1 MDFYF
6 FHLMPWPHLPDDFD
20 TAQRSAW
27 VTFSNK
33 HYDPERGHALYN
45 RYLDELEYAETLG
58 FDGICVNEHHQTT
71 YGTMP
76 APNLMAAALA
86 RRTSRAKIAILG
98 NALPLRDHP
107 LRIAE
112 EVAML
117 DVITGGRIIAGHVR
131 GIGAEYHTFSMSPA
145 FSRERFMEAH
155 ELIVRAWTEEGPFAF
170 EGKHYRHRY
179 VNIWPRP
186 LQKPH
191 PPIWIPSQGSRE
203 TVEWAAQR
211 RYPYLMVYSSLDSI
225 QKVFDEYR
233 ECARRAG
240 YEAPPGQFGWMTL
253 IYVAETDRQA
263 RAEAEPHAQWL
274 FRRGLK
280 NPPEYL
286 FPPGYMTVPS
296 MLRQLQMKDKLEF
309 GKRTFEELEDQG
321 YVVAGSP
328 ETVVQRI
335 RAVHARLGFGILTGL
350 LQFGTMSHDLTIR
363 NMELFARKVMP
374 ELRPL

>member
-1 MDFYF
+1 MEFYF
-6 FHLMPWPHLPDDFD
+6 FHLMPYPYLPDDFD
-20 TAQRSAW
+20 TAHRAAW
-27 VTFSNK
+27 VTFPNK
-33 HYDPERGHALYN
+33 YYDPERGHALYN

-145 FSRERFMEAH
+145 FSRERFLEAH
-155 ELIVRAWTEEGPFAF
+155 ELIIRAWTEDGPFAF

-203 TVEWAAQR
+203 TVEWAAER
-211 RYPYLMVYSSLDSI
+211 RYPYLMVYSALDSI
-225 QKVFDEYR
+225 KKIFDEYR
-233 ECARRAG
+233 ECARRFG

-309 GKRTFEELEDQG
+309 GKRTFEELEAQG

-328 ETVVQRI
+328 ETVAQRI
-335 RAVHARLGFGILTGL
+335 RAIHAQLGFGILTGL
-350 LQFGTMSHDLTIR
+350 LQFGPMPHDQTVR
-363 NMELFARKVMP
+363 SMELFARKVMP
-374 ELRPL
+374 QLRPL

>member
-20 TAQRSAW
+20 TTERSAW
-27 VTFSNK
+27 VTFSNR
-33 HYDPERGHALYN
+33 HYDPQRGHALYN

-58 FDGICVNEHHQTT
+58 FDGICVNEHHQNT

-76 APNLMAAALA
+76 APNIMAAALA
-86 RRTSRAKIAILG
+86 RRTSRVKIAILG

-131 GIGAEYHTFSMSPA
+131 GLGAEYHSFSMSPA
-145 FSRERFMEAH
+145 FSRERFLEAH
-155 ELIVRAWTEEGPFAF
+155 ELIIRAWTEEGPFPF

-179 VNIWPRP
+179 VNVWPRP

-211 RYPYLMVYSSLDSI
+211 RYPYLMVYSALDSI
-225 QKVFDEYR
+225 KRIFDEYR
-233 ECARRAG
+233 GCARRAG

-274 FRRGLK
+274 FRHGLK

-296 MLRQLQMKDKLEF
+296 MLRQIQMKDKLEF
-309 GKRTFEELEDQG
+309 GKRSFEELEEQG
-321 YVVAGSP
+321 YIVAGSP

-335 RAVHARLGFGILTGL
+335 RGVHAQLGFGILTGL
-350 LQFGTMSHDLTIR
+350 LQFGPMPHDLTVR
-363 NMELFARKVMP
+363 SMELFARKVMP

>member
-1 MDFYF
+1 
-6 FHLMPWPHLPDDFD
+6 MPWPHLPDDFD
-20 TAQRSAW
+20 ATQRSAW

-33 HYDPERGHALYN
+33 YYDPERGHALYN

-58 FDGICVNEHHQTT
+58 FDGICVNEHHQNT

-76 APNLMAAALA
+76 APNIMAAALA
-86 RRTSRAKIAILG
+86 RRTSRVKIAILG

-131 GIGAEYHTFSMSPA
+131 GLGAEYHSFSMSPA
-145 FSRERFMEAH
+145 FSRERFLEAH
-155 ELIVRAWTEEGPFAF
+155 ELIIRAWTEEGPFAF

-179 VNIWPRP
+179 VNVWPRP

-211 RYPYLMVYSSLDSI
+211 RYPYLMVYSALDSI
-225 QKVFDEYR
+225 KRIFDEYR

-253 IYVAETDRQA
+253 IYVAETDQQA

-296 MLRQLQMKDKLEF
+296 MLRQIQMKDKLEF
-309 GKRTFEELEDQG
+309 GKRTFEELEEQG
-321 YVVAGSP
+321 YIVAGSP
-328 ETVVQRI
+328 ETVVERV
-335 RAVHARLGFGILTGL
+335 RAIHARLGFGILTGL
-350 LQFGTMSHDLTIR
+350 LQFGTMPHDLTIR

-374 ELRPL
+374 QLRPL

>member
-20 TAQRSAW
+20 TAHRSSW

-33 HYDPERGHALYN
+33 YYDPQQGHALYN

-58 FDGICVNEHHQTT
+58 FDGICVNEHHQNA

-76 APNLMAAALA
+76 APNIMAAALA

-117 DVITGGRIIAGHVR
+117 DVISGGRIIAGHVR
-131 GIGAEYHTFSMSPA
+131 GLGAEYHSFSMSPA
-145 FSRERFMEAH
+145 TSRERFLEAH
-155 ELIVRAWTEEGPFAF
+155 ELIVRAWTEEGPFPF

-179 VNIWPRP
+179 VNVWPRP
-186 LQKPH
+186 LQRPH
-191 PPIWIPSQGSRE
+191 PPIWIPSQGSAE
-203 TVEWAAQR
+203 TVDWAAQR
-211 RYPYLMVYSSLDSI
+211 RYPLLMVYSSLASI
-225 QKVFDEYR
+225 RKIFDEYR
-233 ECARRAG
+233 ACARRAG
-240 YEAPPGQFGWMTL
+240 YEAPPSQLGWMAL

-263 RAEAEPHAQWL
+263 RAEAEQHILWL

-280 NPPEYL
+280 HPPEQL

-296 MLRQLQMKDKLEF
+296 MLRQLQMKDKLSHAERSF
-309 GKRTFEELEDQG
+309 EQFEEQG
-321 YVVAGSP
+321 YIVVGSP
-328 ETVVQRI
+328 ETVAQRI
-335 RAVHARLGFGILTGL
+335 RAAHAQLGFGIMTGL
-350 LQFGTMSHDLTIR
+350 LQFGPLPHDLTR
-363 NMELFARKVMP
+363 KNLELFARKVMP

>member
-1 MDFYF
+1 MEFYF
-6 FHLMPWPHLPDDFD
+6 FHLMPWPHIPDDFD
-20 TAQRSAW
+20 TSQRSAW

-58 FDGICVNEHHQTT
+58 FDGLCVNEHHQTT

-117 DVITGGRIIAGHVR
+117 DVLSGGRIIAGHVR

-145 FSRERFMEAH
+145 FSRERFLEAH
-155 ELIVRAWTEEGPFAF
+155 ELIIRAWTEAGPFPF

-211 RYPYLMVYSSLDSI
+211 RYPYLMVYSSIPSI
-225 QKVFDEYR
+225 KKIFDEYR

-240 YEAPPGQFGWMTL
+240 YEAPPGQLGWMTL
-253 IYVAETDRQA
+253 IYVADTDRQA
-263 RAEAEPHAQWL
+263 RAEAEPHALWL
-274 FRRGLK
+274 FGRGLK

-296 MLRQLQMKDKLEF
+296 MLRQMQMKDKLEF
-309 GKRTFEELEDQG
+309 GKRTFEELEGEG

-328 ETVVQRI
+328 ETVARRI
-335 RAVHARLGFGILTGL
+335 RAVHAELGFGILTGL
-350 LQFGTMSHDLTIR
+350 LQFGPMPHEQTVKS
-363 NMELFARKVMP
+363 MELFARKVMP
-374 ELRPL
+374 QLRPL